1 MCDRG
6 LIGNLGRDV
15 AVGRSGLGEAGIGSG
30 CLVGGRA
37 ALGRGPGCVG
47 RHGCRGGCGAGGG
60 ASLDGASVGSAVFG
74 RGDWRVGGSVAS
86 SPVVSVAGGGGRG
99 GGGGGDASGPSA
111 VGVAADQVGVAAPA
125 ASLER

>member
-1 MCDRG
+1 MCDWG

-47 RHGCRGGCGAGGG
+47 RYGCRRGFGASGG
-60 ASLDGASVGSAVFG
+60 ASLDGASVGSAVSG
-74 RGDWRVGGSVAS
+74 GGDRGVGGSVAS
-86 SPVVSVAGGGGRG
+86 SVVVSAAGGGGRG
-99 GGGGGDASGPSA
+99 GGGGRDAPGSSA
-111 VGVAADQVGVAAPA
+111 VGIAAHPVGAAAPTGV
-125 ASLER
+125 ER